1 MRKLLL
7 SMALLVVTIA
17 ARAQYDEGDITI
29 QPRVGATFSN
39 ITDGDKWKLNLTY
52 GVEFEYYLTE
62 QFSLAGGVLFTNQGC
77 KYDVYSSDDEAFKIN
92 VPSET
97 VKMNFYYG
105 TLPFTANYYIL
116 PGLALKAGIQPAF
129 RVKANVVQGS
139 EKLDFDKMVAFFFGN
154 DVKLN
159 KFDLSIPVGLSYEFK
174 GITLDARYNIGLTK
188 LTSDGES
195 VYNKVFVVTL
205 GYKLGSH

>member
-1 MRKLLL
+1 MRKLFL

-17 ARAQYDEGDITI
+17 AQAQHDEGDITI
-29 QPRVGATFSN
+29 QPRVGATYSN
-39 ITDGDKWKLNLTY
+39 ITDGEKWKLNLTY

-77 KYDVYSSDDEAFKIN
+77 KYNSNTDVEAISK
-92 VPSET
+92 ET
-97 VKMNFYYG
+97 IKMNFYYG
-105 TLPFTANYYIL
+105 TLPITANYYIL
-116 PGLALKAGIQPAF
+116 PGLALKAGLQPAF
-129 RVKANVVQGS
+129 RVKANIVAGS
-139 EKLDFDKMVAFFFGN
+139 EKLDFDKMVAMFFGN
-154 DVKLN
+154 EAKLN

-195 VYNKVFVVTL
+195 IYNKVFVVTL